1 MEPTRRQLKEPQERP
16 QWHKL
21 AGTIHRSQDPD
32 LDASVGQPR
41 VHQRKSRASQQSERE
56 SKECCELLDASAEL
70 QHFLLKFRG
79 P

>member
-1 MEPTRRQLKEPQERP
+1 
-16 QWHKL
+16 
-21 AGTIHRSQDPD
+21 
-32 LDASVGQPR
+32 